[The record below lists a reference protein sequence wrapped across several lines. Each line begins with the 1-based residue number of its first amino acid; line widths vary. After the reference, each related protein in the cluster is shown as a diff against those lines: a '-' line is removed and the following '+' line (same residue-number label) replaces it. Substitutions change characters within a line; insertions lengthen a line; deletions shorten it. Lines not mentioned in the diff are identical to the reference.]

1 MASAVTSL
9 TVFNVDRS
17 TQPLRSRI
25 IDFDRRLK
33 RSIGGCLWLYKEVKM
48 AGSYCRRWA
57 AVAGGVSIL
66 ALALAGCSG
75 GGSSNDREGVK
86 TITWLV
92 GNTENSV
99 ASADKVAEE
108 FMAANPGIKVEVET
122 RPGGAEGDNIIKT
135 RLSTGDMAD
144 VFNYNTG
151 SLLQQIGPEQ
161 NLQPIT
167 GESYVSEVSD
177 SFKPVVT
184 SGSEMYGVPFGSGMA
199 GGVLYN
205 KKVYEKLGLSVPKT
219 WAEFMDNSRK
229 IKDAG
234 IAPIIQSYQT
244 TWTSQLFVLGD
255 FANVMAA
262 EPNFA
267 ADYTA
272 NKAKYATSTAAVK
285 GFQHLEEAGK
295 AGLFNEDFAS
305 TTFEQAQ
312 AKLINGEGAQY
323 PILTFALSNIKLTF
337 PDKLNE
343 LGLFPLPG
351 DDASKNKL
359 TVWMP
364 DATYIPKSTK
374 NLEEAKKLQEFIA
387 SKAGCDAQTSA
398 VGAQGPYLVKS
409 CELPA
414 DVPDAV
420 KDMLPFFADE
430 SKNSPA
436 LEFLSPVKGPA
447 LEQITV
453 EVGSG
458 IRSAKD
464 GAALYDEDVKKQAK
478 QLNLPGWN

>member
-1 MASAVTSL
+1 MAA
-9 TVFNVDRS
+9 NNK
-17 TQPLRSRI
+17 
-25 IDFDRRLK
+25 RR
-33 RSIGGCLWLYKEVKM
+33 WVAM
-48 AGSYCRRWA
+48 AG
-57 AVAGGVSIL
+57 GITIL
-66 ALALAGCSG
+66 ALALAGCG
-75 GGSSNDREGVK
+75 GGSANDSGTK

-108 FMAANPGIKVEVET
+108 FMAANPGIKVEIET
-122 RPGGAEGDNIIKT
+122 RPGGADGDNIIKT

-151 SLLQQIGPEQ
+151 SLLQQIGPAQ
-161 NLQPIT
+161 NLLPIT
-167 GESYVSEVSD
+167 TESYLSGVSD

-184 SGSEMYGVPFGSGMA
+184 SGTDIYGVPFGTGMA

-205 KKVYEKLGLSVPKT
+205 KKIYEKLGLSVPKT
-219 WAEFMDNSRK
+219 WGEFMDNSRK

-262 EPNFA
+262 QPTFA

-272 NKAKYATSTAAVK
+272 NKVKYATDPAAVK
-285 GFQHLEEAGK
+285 GFEHLEEAGK

-323 PILTFALSNIKLTF
+323 PILTFALSNMKLTY

-364 DATYIPKSTK
+364 DASYIPKSTK
-374 NLEEAKKLQEFIA
+374 NVEEAKKLQAFIA

-398 VGAQGPYLVKS
+398 VGAQGPYLVKE
-409 CELPA
+409 CVLPE
-414 DVPDAV
+414 DVADAV
-420 KDMLPFFADE
+420 KDMLPYFEDE

-458 IRSAKD
+458 IRSGKD

>member
-1 MASAVTSL
+1 MAV
-9 TVFNVDRS
+9 RS
-17 TQPLRSRI
+17 KQ
-25 IDFDRRLK
+25 
-33 RSIGGCLWLYKEVKM
+33 
-48 AGSYCRRWA
+48 RWA
-57 AVAGGVSIL
+57 ALAGGVTVL
-66 ALALAGCSG
+66 ALALTGCSG
-75 GGSSNDREGVK
+75 GGSSNGGSEK

-92 GNTENSV
+92 DNAENTV
-99 ASADKVAEE
+99 SAAEKVAEE
-108 FMAANPGIKVEVET
+108 FTAANPGIKVDIET
-122 RPGGAEGDNIIKT
+122 RPQGGDGDNIVKT

-151 SLLQQIGPEQ
+151 SLLQQINPEQ

-167 GESYVSEVSD
+167 NESYLSNVAD

-184 SGSEMYGVPFGSGMA
+184 SGGEVYGVPFSTGMA
-199 GGVLYN
+199 GAVLYN

-219 WAEFMDNSRK
+219 WDEFMANSRK

-255 FANVMAA
+255 FANVMTAD
-262 EPNFA
+262 PNFA

-272 NKAKYATSTAAVK
+272 NKAKYATNPAAVK
-285 GFQHLEEAGK
+285 GFEHLEEAAK

-305 TTFEQAQ
+305 TTYQQAQ
-312 AKLINGEGAQY
+312 DKLVNGEGAQY
-323 PILTFALSNIKLTF
+323 PILSFALNNIKVTH
-337 PDKLNE
+337 PDKLND

-351 DDASKNKL
+351 DDAAKNKL

-364 DATYIPKSTK
+364 GGTYIPKSTK
-374 NLEEAKKLQEFIA
+374 NLEEAKKFQAFIA
-387 SKAGCDAQTSA
+387 SKAGCDAQTAA
-398 VGAQGPYLVKS
+398 VGAAGPYLVKD
-409 CELPA
+409 CELPS
-414 DVPDAV
+414 DVPAAV
-420 KDMLPFFADE
+420 KDMLPFFEDPA
-430 SKNSPA
+430 KNSPA

-458 IRSAKD
+458 IRSGKD

>member
-1 MASAVTSL
+1 MAV
-9 TVFNVDRS
+9 RS
-17 TQPLRSRI
+17 KQ
-25 IDFDRRLK
+25 
-33 RSIGGCLWLYKEVKM
+33 
-48 AGSYCRRWA
+48 RWA
-57 AVAGGVSIL
+57 ALAGGVTVL
-66 ALALAGCSG
+66 ALALTGCSG
-75 GGSSNDREGVK
+75 GGSSSGSGGEK

-92 GNTENSV
+92 DNAENTVTAAE
-99 ASADKVAEE
+99 KVAEE
-108 FMAANPGIKVEVET
+108 FTAANPGIKVDIET
-122 RPGGAEGDNIIKT
+122 RPQGGDGDNIVKT

-151 SLLQQIGPEQ
+151 SLLQQINPEQ

-167 GESYVSEVSD
+167 NESYLSNVAD

-184 SGSEMYGVPFGSGMA
+184 SSGQIYGVPFSTGMA
-199 GGVLYN
+199 GAVLYN

-219 WAEFMDNSRK
+219 WNEFMANSRK

-255 FANVMAA
+255 FANVMTAD
-262 EPNFA
+262 PNFA
-267 ADYTA
+267 SDYTA
-272 NKAKYATSTAAVK
+272 NKAKYATNPAAVK
-285 GFQHLEEAGK
+285 GFEHLEEAAK
-295 AGLFNEDFAS
+295 AGFFNDDFAS
-305 TTFEQAQ
+305 TTYQQAQ
-312 AKLINGEGAQY
+312 DKLVNGEGAQY
-323 PILTFALSNIKLTF
+323 PILSFALNNIKVTH
-337 PDKLNE
+337 PDKLND

-351 DDASKNKL
+351 DDAAKNKL

-364 DATYIPKSTK
+364 GGTYIPKSTK
-374 NLEEAKKLQEFIA
+374 NLEEAKKFQAFIA

-398 VGAQGPYLVKS
+398 VGAAGPYLVKD
-409 CELPA
+409 CELPS
-414 DVPDAV
+414 DVAAAV
-420 KDMLPFFADE
+420 KDMLPFFEDPA
-430 SKNSPA
+430 KNSPA

-458 IRSAKD
+458 IRSGKD